1 MSQPQF
7 FYDWDFSKFE
17 TTSCVGPY
25 TDVITRIYWTLTGSD
40 DQGNSAPLYSNT
52 EIPHDWILE
61 QTTEFVPFADISKEQ
76 CEELIETVLGEDEIT
91 RLTDNLKMQL
101 EQLEATKVTSHA
113 PPWLRS

>member
-17 TTSCVGPY
+17 TTARVGQH
-25 TDVITRIYWTLTGSD
+25 TDVITRIYWTLTGRD
-40 DQGNSAPLYSNT
+40 DQGNSAPLYNST

-61 QTTEFVPFADISKEQ
+61 QTAEFVPFVNISKEQ
-76 CEELIETVLGEDEIT
+76 CEELIETLLGEDEIT
-91 RLTDNLKMQL
+91 RLTDNLKIQL
-101 EQLEATKVTSHA
+101 EQLEATKVTSHS